1 LLCKEN
7 NDPKWGEGRE
17 PRLLAPPLL
26 KFDYSFCR
34 AKDIIDIENM
44 RGKVY
49 LVGAGP
55 GDPGLITVKALK
67 LLAQAEVIVYDQ
79 LASPELLKHAR
90 PGAEILY
97 VGKKAG
103 AHTLPQGGINQLL
116 VAKAK
121 AGLTVVRLK
130 GGDPFVFGRGGEEA
144 EALAAAGVPFE
155 VVPGVTSAVA
165 VPAYAGIPVTHRD
178 YTTLVTFITGHED
191 PSKEASTI
199 PWDNLGQN
207 PGTLVFLMGVK
218 NLAENCRRLVA
229 AGRAPDTPAA
239 VIQSG
244 TLPEQRTVTGT
255 LADIAAAAEAAGIQ
269 PPAILVVGAVAALH
283 HRLAWWE
290 KRPLWG
296 KIAVVTRTREQASA
310 LVEFLSAAG
319 ARCLEVPTLEIAP
332 PDDFAP
338 LDAALR
344 RLSDYAWIIFT
355 SANGVSTFF
364 QRLFEKGYDV
374 RALGGAKL
382 AAIGPA
388 TAQALRD
395 RGLVADVVPARFQA
409 EDLAAALLPR
419 IAPGS
424 RVLLAR
430 AQQARE
436 VLPETLAQGGVRV
449 EVAPVY
455 QIKKPESIPEEARP
469 FIDSRQI
476 DILTFASSATVHNF
490 AALVGRER
498 FQELARQAVV
508 AAIGPITAASLKE
521 YGITPAVQ
529 PEDFTIPALAAA
541 IEDFFAPDKQ

>member
-1 LLCKEN
+1 M
-7 NDPKWGEGRE
+7 
-17 PRLLAPPLL
+17 
-26 KFDYSFCR
+26 S
-34 AKDIIDIENM
+34 
-44 RGKVY
+44 GKVY

-55 GDPGLITVKALK
+55 GDPGLVTVKAIK
-67 LLAQAEVIVYDQ
+67 LLARADVIVYDQ
-79 LASPELLKHAR
+79 LASPELLKAAR

-116 VAKAK
+116 VDKAG

-191 PSKEASTI
+191 PTKEASTI
-199 PWDNLGQN
+199 PWANLGQN

-229 AGRAPDTPAA
+229 AGRPLATPAA

-244 TLPEQRTVTGT
+244 TLPGQRTVVGT
-255 LADIAAAAEAAGIQ
+255 LANIAEVAGAAGIQ
-269 PPAILVVGAVAALH
+269 PPAILVVGGVAELH
-283 HRLAWWE
+283 QRLAWWE

-296 KIAVVTRTREQASA
+296 KTAVVTRTREQASA
-310 LVEFLSAAG
+310 LVELLSAAG
-319 ARCLEVPTLEIAP
+319 ARCLEVPTLEIATP
-332 PDDFAP
+332 GDFGP
-338 LDAALR
+338 LDAALHH
-344 RLSDYAWIIFT
+344 LSDYAWIIFT
-355 SANGVSTFF
+355 SANGVAAFF
-364 QRLFEKGYDV
+364 QRLFEQGYDV

-388 TAQALRD
+388 TAQALRE

-409 EDLAAALLPR
+409 EDLAAALLPH

-430 AQQARE
+430 AEQARE
-436 VLPETLAQGGVRV
+436 VLPATLAQAGIQVD
-449 EVAPVY
+449 VAPVY
-455 QIKKPESIPEEARP
+455 QVRKPQDIPEEARP
-469 FIDSRQI
+469 FIESGQI
-476 DILTFASSATVHNF
+476 DIITFASSATVHNF
-490 AALVGRER
+490 AAMVGREK
-498 FQELARQAVV
+498 FQELAHKAVV
-508 AAIGPITAASLKE
+508 AAIGPITGDTLKE
-521 YGITPAVQ
+521 YGITPKIQ
-529 PEDFTIPALAAA
+529 PEDYTIPALATA
-541 IEDFFAPDKQ
+541 IVEFFEQTEKGL